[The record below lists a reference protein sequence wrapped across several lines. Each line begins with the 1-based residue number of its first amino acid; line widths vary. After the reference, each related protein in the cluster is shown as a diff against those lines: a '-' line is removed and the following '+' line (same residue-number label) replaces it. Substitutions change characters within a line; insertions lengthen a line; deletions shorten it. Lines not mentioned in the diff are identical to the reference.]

1 MRRRKKGRRE
11 KEEEGRGKGDIK
23 EEGRK
28 GRGEEERGITN
39 TTADDSIRS
48 LTLSSISVMFIT

>member
-1 MRRRKKGRRE
+1 MRRRKEGEREGEGRR
-11 KEEEGRGKGDIK
+11 GRGDIK